1 MFKYLFG
8 LAISF
13 ALPILLLAQNTDD
26 ILRYSQLFPVS
37 NAKSI
42 GMGGAIGALGADFNS
57 ATINPAGLAL
67 AKEGKLIV
75 SLGQVSS
82 RTNSNYI
89 DKTTFNNNFSL
100 TVPSLGFM
108 YGKDIYDFGVKREEG
123 LVSYGFFFGYN
134 RTDNYN
140 RNFSFSGLN
149 NSSSILDS
157 YAESAFGINENDL
170 GAGNSPASLAYNTYL
185 ISPTASGSTVY
196 EAEIPANQAANQSG
210 IIQRKGRM
218 HEWNLAGGLNF
229 SNRVYIGLSAN
240 LHSFQFENNSDY
252 RESYTQTNYGGS
264 GSMRHQA
271 EFRPNGTAV
280 SAKFGVLFRIFDEWR
295 AGIAFHTPKTFSISE
310 FYEDRMTS
318 QGFFG
323 AQQNWSSDPGTFD
336 YRINTPSRVVFSNA
350 FIIDKVLSITT
361 DIDRI
366 NYKNGSIISEF
377 DFSDVNKDAQEIF
390 RTAHNIKIGVE
401 FNYFDMRFRG
411 GYSFYGS
418 PYDEDRFK
426 SGINHNINIGH
437 AGIGYHPKKN
447 GESFFIDLG
456 LQIASYSDLYTPYFL
471 SANSTRSYFTAT
483 NKTRFTQ
490 FIISLGFNIE

>member
-1 MFKYLFG
+1 MIRYIL
-8 LAISF
+8 SF
-13 ALPILLLAQNTDD
+13 AIFIASPLLLLAQSTDD
-26 ILRYSQLFPVS
+26 ILRYSHLFPVS
-37 NAKSI
+37 HGKSI
-42 GMGGAIGALGADFNS
+42 GMAGAVGALGADFNS

-67 AKEGKLIV
+67 TKGGKLIA
-75 SLGQVSS
+75 SIGQVST
-82 RTNSNYI
+82 RTNSDYI
-89 DKTTFNNNFSL
+89 NKNTFNNNFSL
-100 TVPSLGFM
+100 TIPSIGFM
-108 YGKDIYDFGVKREEG
+108 YGQDIYDFGVKREEG
-123 LVSYGFFFGYN
+123 LVSYGFFFGLN
-134 RTDNYN
+134 RTDNFN

-157 YAESAFGINENDL
+157 YAEDAFGLSENDL
-170 GAGNSPASLAYNTYL
+170 GSGNSPASLAYNTYL
-185 ISPTASGSTVY
+185 ISPVSQGSTEYV
-196 EAEIPANQAANQSG
+196 AELPANQAANQTG
-210 IIQRKGRM
+210 IIQRSGRM
-218 HEWNLAGGLNF
+218 NEWNLAGALNF

-240 LHSFQFENNSDY
+240 LHSFRFENKSDY

-264 GSMRHQA
+264 GSMRHQS
-271 EFRPNGTAV
+271 EFRPTGTAV

-295 AGIAFHTPKTFSISE
+295 AGISFHTPKTFAISE
-310 FYEDRMTS
+310 FYEDRMNS

-336 YRINTPSRVVFSNA
+336 YRINTPSRIVFSNA

-366 NYKNGSIISEF
+366 NYRNGSIISNF
-377 DFSDVNKDAQEIF
+377 DFSDVNEDAKLIF

-418 PYDEDRFK
+418 PYDEDRFN

-437 AGIGYHPKKN
+437 AGIGYYPKKN
-447 GESFFIDLG
+447 GENFFIDVG
-456 LQIASYSDLYTPYFL
+456 MQIASYSDLYTPYFL
-471 SANSTRSYFTAT
+471 SANSTRSYYTAT
-483 NKTRFTQ
+483 NKSRFTQ